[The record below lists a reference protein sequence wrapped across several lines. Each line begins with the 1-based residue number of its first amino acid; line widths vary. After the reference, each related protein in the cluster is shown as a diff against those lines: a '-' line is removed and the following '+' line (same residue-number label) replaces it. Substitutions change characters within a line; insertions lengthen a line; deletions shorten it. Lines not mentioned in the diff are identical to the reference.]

1 MTKKKQVW
9 PNYNIEKHLLRPG
22 LSFFSFEAR
31 RYFVENLPSLKTL
44 SSLPFFDLF
53 RALTKGKSSRDT
65 PRLFLLF
72 YFPTRKASGEQIKTG
87 PPCSTHKK
95 CHFFC
100 VNFAFDSLC
109 RPRHLSIRLFFWFV
123 YFSVLFFCANFQS
136 SAMANKCKAPQ
147 ESTNFLPPRRRRRR
161 LGIDRARGRG
171 EGRGRGRVGGGEEA
185 TPGVG
190 DAQTRSAR
198 RADPAPQS
206 DCASLP
212 FY

>member
-1 MTKKKQVW
+1 MQSSLTKKKQVW

-22 LSFFSFEAR
+22 LSFFSFKAR

-95 CHFFC
+95 CHFFLRKLC
-100 VNFAFDSLC
+100 LRQSVPAAPSFDSSVLLVC
-109 RPRHLSIRLFFWFV
+109 LFFGSFLLRKFPEQRNGQQV
-123 YFSVLFFCANFQS
+123 QGTARIDEFS
-136 SAMANKCKAPQ
+136 SATAP
-147 ESTNFLPPRRRRRR
+147 
-161 LGIDRARGRG
+161 
-171 EGRGRGRVGGGEEA
+171 
-185 TPGVG
+185 TP
-190 DAQTRSAR
+190 
-198 RADPAPQS
+198 
-206 DCASLP
+206 ASRH
-212 FY
+212 